1 MLETPE
7 PKSQT
12 PGDNLPGKNL
22 SRVRRTFGNFYWP
35 YLVAVLVYIADQV
48 SKYSIEQM
56 LGPIVGSKT
65 APIFGGLIFEYVK
78 NRGASYNFLVN
89 MPWLFTIIALA
100 VAIGII
106 IYYQTQGVAGFW
118 YRLGLGLIL
127 GGIVGNLSDRL
138 FKDGYVTDFIHITWL
153 KFFNVFNLAD
163 SAITVGVTVIIVASL
178 FQAFGSQ
185 KSALDDETNGKAE

>member
-12 PGDNLPGKNL
+12 PDDKQSGNNL
-22 SRVRRTFGNFYWP
+22 SRVRRTFTNFYWP
-35 YLVAVLVYIADQV
+35 YLVAVLIYIADQI
-48 SKYSIEQM
+48 SKYGIEQA
-56 LGPIVGSKT
+56 LGPYGSNKT

-78 NRGASYNFLVN
+78 NSGASYNFLVN
-89 MPWLFTIIALA
+89 TPWLFTIIAIA

-106 IYYQTQGVAGFW
+106 IYYQTQPLTGFW

-138 FKDGYVTDFIHITWL
+138 FKNGYVTDFIHITWL

-163 SAITVGVTVIIVASL
+163 SGITVGVTVIVLASL
-178 FQAFGSQ
+178 WQAFLSQ
-185 KSALDDETNGKAE
+185 SPTPDTEKNGKAD